1 MNTNTNEMNMKEL
14 NLDEME
20 QVSGADW
27 IEWLVIKTLPS
38 GRWINKVLSSPCE
51 YCAPELVNTL

>member
-20 QVSGADW
+20 QVNGGSYIDDS
-27 IEWLVIKTLPS
+27 IRFIKLITRNIKRL
-38 GRWINKVLSSPCE
+38 LE
-51 YCAPELVNTL
+51 EDD

>member
-20 QVSGADW
+20 QINGGCIVCLCKEMVKHAKN
-27 IEWLVIKTLPS
+27 VINHFL
-38 GRWINKVLSSPCE
+38 E
-51 YCAPELVNTL
+51 D

>member
-20 QVSGADW
+20 QVSGAD
-27 IEWLVIKTLPS
+27 LRVVFRPNSLLFC
-38 GRWINKVLSSPCE
+38 RLM
-51 YCAPELVNTL
+51 

>member
-1 MNTNTNEMNMKEL
+1 MNTNMMEL

-38 GRWINKVLSSPCE
+38 GRWINRVLTSPCE

>member
-20 QVSGADW
+20 Q
-27 IEWLVIKTLPS
+27 
-38 GRWINKVLSSPCE
+38 INGGNLI
-51 YCAPELVNTL
+51 YCWVRHLRRCVEQLLEDDD